1 MGVLNSH
8 RWGRHR
14 PHAKAADVP
23 GKFDR
28 INRLILA
35 AVESCKLFVSRLT
48 KPFRK
53 AAQEASYEVACY
65 REACAHYGEAPSRLF
80 EARRAA
86 GQFYKVLF
94 QEGKDRLHIFSEHD
108 LVVCESCG
116 FTRRAHEN
124 KDIEF
129 DVNYSPCA
137 EFRERANQT
146 E

>member
-14 PHAKAADVP
+14 HHPKTADTP
-23 GKFDR
+23 SKLGS
-28 INRLILA
+28 INRLFSA
-35 AVESCKLFVSRLT
+35 AMSGCQLMVSRLE

-65 REACAHYGEAPSRLF
+65 REACAHYHEAPSRIF
-80 EARRAA
+80 EAQFAA
-86 GQFYKVLF
+86 GQFFKVLF
-94 QEGKDRLHIFSEHD
+94 QQRKDRFHILSNHD
-108 LVVCESCG
+108 LAVCECCG
-116 FTRRAHEN
+116 FTRRAHQN
-124 KDIEF
+124 KDVEF
-129 DVNYSPCA
+129 DINYSPCA